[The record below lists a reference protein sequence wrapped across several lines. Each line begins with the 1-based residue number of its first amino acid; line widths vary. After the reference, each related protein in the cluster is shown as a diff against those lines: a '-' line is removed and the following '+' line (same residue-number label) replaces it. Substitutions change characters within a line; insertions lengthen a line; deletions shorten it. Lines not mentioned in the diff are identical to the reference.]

1 MRELGRIPNIIDKLE
16 AVWINNPDL
25 RLGQLL
31 VNLAPQRLNNDI
43 YYWEDSDLEK
53 QLDVIIENIM
63 SKGDK

>member
-16 AVWINNPDL
+16 AVWIKKPDL

-31 VNLAPQRLNNDI
+31 VNMAPERLNNDI

-53 QLDVIIENIM
+53 QLDIIIENIIN
-63 SKGDK
+63 KEGK

>member
-53 QLDVIIENIM
+53 QLDVIIENII

>member
-16 AVWINNPDL
+16 AVWINKPDL

-31 VNLAPQRLNNDI
+31 VNMAPQRLNNDI

-53 QLDVIIENIM
+53 QLDIIIENIIN
-63 SKGDK
+63 KEGK